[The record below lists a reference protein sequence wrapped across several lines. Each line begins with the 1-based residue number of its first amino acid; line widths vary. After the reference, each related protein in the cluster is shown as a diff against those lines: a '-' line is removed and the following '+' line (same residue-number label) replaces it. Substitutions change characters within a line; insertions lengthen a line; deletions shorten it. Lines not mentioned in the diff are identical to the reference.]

1 MKIEKIKKLKK
12 NFYFIFLNKLMMKRI
27 IANIINRTWF
37 NIEVKPLGRWQ
48 IDYCDKKINIK
59 LDMSNEDHCG
69 ICTQYLI
76 KPQEINN
83 NPTNKIIK

>member
-1 MKIEKIKKLKK
+1 
-12 NFYFIFLNKLMMKRI
+12 MKRI
-27 IANIINRTWF
+27 IANIIKKTMF

-76 KPQEINN
+76 ESKEMNDDT
-83 NPTNKIIK
+83 TNKIKNN